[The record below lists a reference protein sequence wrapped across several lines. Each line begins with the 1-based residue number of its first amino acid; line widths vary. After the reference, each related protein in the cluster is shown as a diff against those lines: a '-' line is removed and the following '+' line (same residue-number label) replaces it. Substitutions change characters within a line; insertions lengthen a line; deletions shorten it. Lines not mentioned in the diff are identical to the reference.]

1 MFGMR
6 RQPSMPPADLRTDNT
21 GGGRAMADFELVIGN
36 KNYSSWSLR
45 PWLAMTHFGVPFRET
60 MVLLDTPTMKD
71 ELLTHSPAGR
81 VPVLKHGDL
90 VIWDSLAI
98 LEYLAERFPEHG
110 FWPADRAA
118 RARAR
123 SLAAEMHAG
132 FPDLRAELPMDC
144 RARRPDHRW
153 SDAAAADIDRVKAI
167 WAETRQTF
175 GAGGAFLCG
184 EFGAVDAMFAP
195 VVSRFVT
202 YSVTLDGAA
211 ADYRDAVW
219 NLPAMQAWLSAAAIE
234 AAVLP
239 VI

>member
-1 MFGMR
+1 
-6 RQPSMPPADLRTDNT
+6 MPPADRRTDSAD
-21 GGGRAMADFELVIGN
+21 GEEMADFELVIGN

-45 PWLAMTHFGVPFRET
+45 PWLAMTHFGIPFRET
-60 MVLLDTPTMKD
+60 MILLDTPTMKA
-71 ELLTHSPAGR
+71 EILAHSPAGR
-81 VPVLKHGDL
+81 VPVLKHGEL
-90 VIWDSLAI
+90 RIWDSLAI

-118 RARAR
+118 RAHAR

-132 FPDLRAELPMDC
+132 FPDLRRELPLDC

-153 SDAAAADIDRVKAI
+153 SDLAAADIDRIKAI
-167 WAETRQTF
+167 WTGSRRTY
-175 GAGGAFLCG
+175 GTGGDFLCG
-184 EFGAVDAMFAP
+184 GFGAVDAMYAP

-202 YSVTLDGAA
+202 YGVALDDAA

-234 AAVLP
+234 EAVLP

>member
-1 MFGMR
+1 MGNKGSGM
-6 RQPSMPPADLRTDNT
+6 
-21 GGGRAMADFELVIGN
+21 MADFELVIGN

-45 PWLAMTHFGVPFRET
+45 PWLAMTHFGVPFREI
-60 MVLLDTPTMKD
+60 MVLLDTPTAKA
-71 ELLTHSPAGR
+71 EILAHSPAGR

-90 VIWDSLAI
+90 TIWDSLAI
-98 LEYLAERFPEHG
+98 LEYLAERFPEQG

-153 SDAAAADIDRVKAI
+153 SDGAVADIDRIKAI
-167 WAETRQTF
+167 WTETRQGF
-175 GAGGAFLCG
+175 GRDGDFLCG
-184 EFGAVDAMFAP
+184 AFGAVDAMFAP

-202 YSVTLDGAA
+202 YGVVLDGAA

-234 AAVLP
+234 DAVLP